1 MDEKSCKSCGEFK
14 PLNQYSVKDKASG
27 RLSPTCKACFAAK
40 AKLKRGVSAEPS
52 VSAGPSVSADS
63 RSVTPAERDPK
74 GHELEPA
81 SVHSTRAEALE
92 RVIAE
97 VKQVADSKPKP
108 ASILCGCGRYE
119 VLGHDTECLRCM
131 RGR

>member
-27 RLSPTCKACFAAK
+27 RLEPACKACVAASRR
-40 AKLKRGVSAEPS
+40 AKRG